1 MERCVESPALEPPS
15 ETREAPETAAAPRQG
30 LVLQKGDAHT
40 TGYYVSSS
48 SWAGSRELAAPRGH
62 FLS

>member
-30 LVLQKGDAHT
+30 LEGVMNF
-40 TGYYVSSS
+40 S
-48 SWAGSRELAAPRGH
+48 P
-62 FLS
+62 

>member
-1 MERCVESPALEPPS
+1 VLNKDAEERMERCVESPALEPPS

-40 TGYYVSSS
+40 TGYYVSYVQI
-48 SWAGSRELAAPRGH
+48 
-62 FLS
+62 